1 MNKTHPAPPQCDTP
15 GFKAGIGHVPLAAM
29 RSKYAGRCQRK
40 CASPGRRSPLSP
52 SRPSGVAEYPRRC
65 SRQGPALGSGLR
77 RTAREW
83 PLREQP
89 LEHAPRHPDHV
100 EGRLHAELH
109 IRLRYF
115 CSPYHQD
122 SALFPFVSDRSTKAV
137 LEVMARG
144 QRRFVHDSPL
154 EQSGFEPSVPL
165 LRKGSRGVAEGSP
178 RNDQPSPEIK
188 AQVLSRDGDACG
200 RLSAAVPFTT
210 GPRFRF
216 SFAPAESCWRRGSAG
231 AIAEFW

>member
-1 MNKTHPAPPQCDTP
+1 
-15 GFKAGIGHVPLAAM
+15 
-29 RSKYAGRCQRK
+29 
-40 CASPGRRSPLSP
+40 
-52 SRPSGVAEYPRRC
+52 
-65 SRQGPALGSGLR
+65 
-77 RTAREW
+77 
-83 PLREQP
+83 

-154 EQSGFEPSVPL
+154 EGGVTCELVSGNPDFNV
-165 LRKGSRGVAEGSP
+165 RKKENGRPKAKF
-178 RNDQPSPEIK
+178 DQYLDL
-188 AQVLSRDGDACG
+188 V
-200 RLSAAVPFTT
+200 
-210 GPRFRF
+210 
-216 SFAPAESCWRRGSAG
+216 
-231 AIAEFW
+231 

>member
-1 MNKTHPAPPQCDTP
+1 M
-15 GFKAGIGHVPLAAM
+15 
-29 RSKYAGRCQRK
+29 
-40 CASPGRRSPLSP
+40 
-52 SRPSGVAEYPRRC
+52 
-65 SRQGPALGSGLR
+65 
-77 RTAREW
+77 
-83 PLREQP
+83 
-89 LEHAPRHPDHV
+89 EHAPRHPDHV

-165 LRKGSRGVAEGSP
+165 LRKGPRGVAEGTP

-188 AQVLSRDGDACG
+188 S
-200 RLSAAVPFTT
+200 S
-210 GPRFRF
+210 GPL
-216 SFAPAESCWRRGSAG
+216 ARR
-231 AIAEFW
+231 

>member
-1 MNKTHPAPPQCDTP
+1 
-15 GFKAGIGHVPLAAM
+15 
-29 RSKYAGRCQRK
+29 
-40 CASPGRRSPLSP
+40 
-52 SRPSGVAEYPRRC
+52 
-65 SRQGPALGSGLR
+65 
-77 RTAREW
+77 
-83 PLREQP
+83 

-154 EQSGFEPSVPL
+154 EEGVSCELVSENAKIPL
-165 LRKGSRGVAEGSP
+165 L
-178 RNDQPSPEIK
+178 
-188 AQVLSRDGDACG
+188 
-200 RLSAAVPFTT
+200 
-210 GPRFRF
+210 
-216 SFAPAESCWRRGSAG
+216 AG
-231 AIAEFW
+231 KIQGILFV

>member
-52 SRPSGVAEYPRRC
+52 SRPSGVAGYPRRS

-154 EQSGFEPSVPL
+154 EGARFEPSVPL
-165 LRKGSRGVAEGSP
+165 RLGPGGKFQDCRRTPPSRRP
-178 RNDQPSPEIK
+178 C
-188 AQVLSRDGDACG
+188 AQLGKSESGYQ
-200 RLSAAVPFTT
+200 
-210 GPRFRF
+210 
-216 SFAPAESCWRRGSAG
+216 APAAWASC
-231 AIAEFW
+231 